1 MPRKMRAA
9 IKEAS
14 VSASSALKN
23 KIYIS
28 WKNFIVFLVLF
39 IVSFVLYEVS
49 KSSQSD
55 FFANLFGVL
64 SIIFGF
70 LSLAL
75 LIVLA
80 VFLIL
85 RSAKK

>member
-1 MPRKMRAA
+1 MPKRARRRA
-9 IKEAS
+9 VSNANS
-14 VSASSALKN
+14 VLKS
-23 KIYIS
+23 KILVS
-28 WKNFIVFLVLF
+28 WKNFIAFLVLF
-39 IVSFVLYEVS
+39 MISFVIYHF
-49 KSSQSD
+49 SD
-55 FFANLFGVL
+55 TGSFSDILFGVL

-85 RSAKK
+85 KSAKK